1 MDSISEPQSH
11 IALTVSLK
19 LCRNLCSF
27 KWLNPKR
34 SLVSNFI
41 PIGSCIEKTERL
53 FTLMKLSSSDLNLPK
68 DSAFLIMLSNL
79 FHSLIQYGKNE
90 CLKLS
95 VRDENVLRV
104 SFCDDLVQ

>member
-1 MDSISEPQSH
+1 MDSMSGPQSH

-19 LCRNLCSF
+19 LCQNLCSF
-27 KWLNPKR
+27 KWLNPKC

-41 PIGSCIEKTERL
+41 SIGSCIEKTEQL
-53 FTLMKLSSSDLNLPK
+53 FTLMKLRISDLNLPK
-68 DSAFLIMLSNL
+68 DSAFLIILSNL

-95 VRDENVLRV
+95 VWDESVLRV